1 MCELCL
7 IHSYVA
13 PPKTLTNTNQP
24 STTVSMG
31 SNITITVE
39 VSADPKPTA
48 SWTLN
53 GGNLAAM
60 TIVSLKYVIYTCI
73 CIVGESE

>member
-1 MCELCL
+1 MLS
-7 IHSYVA
+7 I
-13 PPKTLTNTNQP
+13 TNGNA
-24 STTVSMG
+24 STTVSMD

-53 GGNLAAM
+53 DGNLAAM
-60 TIVSLKYVIYTCI
+60 TTISLK
-73 CIVGESE
+73 

>member
-1 MCELCL
+1 
-7 IHSYVA
+7 VG
-13 PPKTLTNTNQP
+13 PKMLSITNGNA
-24 STTVSMG
+24 STTVSMD

-53 GGNLAAM
+53 DGNLAAM
-60 TIVSLKYVIYTCI
+60 TTISLK
-73 CIVGESE
+73 

>member
-1 MCELCL
+1 
-7 IHSYVA
+7 VG
-13 PPKTLTNTNQP
+13 PKILSINNGDA
-24 STTVSMG
+24 STTVSMS

-53 GGNLAAM
+53 GGDLATM
-60 TIVSLKYVIYTCI
+60 TTVSLK
-73 CIVGESE
+73 